1 MTRNLQHF
9 MLRGAILIL
18 LGLSARD
25 AACAEPAVSRNIST
39 AELRAHVAFLA
50 SPELQGRDAPGLG
63 SRIAERYIAALFAEY
78 GLSAFADAPG
88 YYQEIPLL
96 ASRADY
102 SRSCMIVQR
111 AGRIWEFEPNHQI
124 FFFPRG
130 GTDGDITAPVLLAG
144 YGIRAPEFAYDDF
157 RGADPGGKF
166 LLIFNREPQEQD
178 SASVFNGARPTKYSN
193 PIVKVRLAQELGAR
207 GLLIVQ
213 PPNNDLPSIEKTL
226 EKHLADQDRE
236 ILQLA
241 EHTEAF
247 PVVYLKPEAA
257 EALLGTDFDL
267 AAYQRGI
274 DDHFQPDP
282 RLLPDLLVTLS
293 IRFRDVRMDSTANI
307 VGYIPGKS
315 DEVVVVLA
323 HHDHIGLE
331 GGRIHFGADDN
342 ASGTAGLLSLAKAFS
357 AEKGKLR
364 RGVVFLSTSAEED
377 GTLGALYFTRHLP
390 VAAEKIVAAV
400 NLDEIGRDAS
410 TQFRAMMNPEIPPEP
425 NSLMIF
431 YSGQSPLLADFA
443 TEANRAQKLNLIL
456 EPVLHF
462 SGSSDHIHFHDLR
475 IPSVFVFT
483 GFHSD
488 YHQPSDTAD
497 KLNYEKMTRIVGL
510 TAEMVYHLAQSKQR
524 VTFDPEIRNVA
535 GTGRKYGQ

>member
-1 MTRNLQHF
+1 MKRNLFLYTIQSVF
-9 MLRGAILIL
+9 LIL
-18 LGLSARD
+18 LEIPAGNTASAK
-25 AACAEPAVSRNIST
+25 PAIGQSISA
-39 AELRAHVAFLA
+39 AELTAHVAFLS

-63 SRIAERYIAALFAEY
+63 SRIAERYIAAQFAEY
-78 GLSAFADAPG
+78 GLSAFDAAPD
-88 YYQEIPLL
+88 YYQQFPLL
-96 ASRADY
+96 VSRADY
-102 SRSCMIVQR
+102 CQSRMVVRR
-111 AGRIWEFEPNHQI
+111 AEQTWEFEPNRQM

-144 YGIRAPEFAYDDF
+144 YGIRAPEFNYDDF

-178 SASVFNGARPTKYSN
+178 SASIFNGARPTKYSN
-193 PIVKVRLAQELGAR
+193 PIVKMRLAQEVGAL

-213 PPNNDLPSIEKTL
+213 PPNNDLPPIEKTL
-226 EKHLADQDRE
+226 EKHFADQDRE

-241 EHTEAF
+241 DHTEAF
-247 PVVYLKPEAA
+247 PVMYLKPEAA
-257 EALLGTDFDL
+257 AALLGTDFDL

-274 DDHFQPDP
+274 DDRFQPDP
-282 RLLPDLLVTLS
+282 RLLSDVFVTLR
-293 IRFRDVRMDSTANI
+293 IRFRNVRMDSTANI
-307 VGYIPGKS
+307 VGWIQGKS
-315 DEVVVVLA
+315 NEVIVVLA

-357 AEKGKLR
+357 AERGKLR

-377 GTLGALYFTRHLP
+377 GTLGSLYFTRHLP
-390 VAAEKIVAAV
+390 VAADKIVAVV

-410 TQFRAMMNPEIPPEP
+410 TQFQAMKDPGIPPEP

-431 YSGQSPLLADFA
+431 YSGQSPRLADVA
-443 TEANRAQKLNLIL
+443 MEANRDQGLNLIL

-475 IPSVFVFT
+475 IPSIFVFT
-483 GFHSD
+483 GFHFD
-488 YHQPSDTAD
+488 YHKPSDTPD
-497 KLNYEKMTRIVGL
+497 KLNYEKMTRIVKL
-510 TAEMVYHLAQSKQR
+510 TAEMVYQLAQSKQR
-524 VTFDPEIRNVA
+524 VTYDSDIQNVA